1 MLDIDN
7 KTIVINIIIKKLK
20 KIVISLNKK
29 AKFSAKA
36 QVMIRVRLRLKYY
49 YLINFLLLL

>member
-20 KIVISLNKK
+20 KIVISLNKE

-36 QVMIRVRLRLKYY
+36 QVIIRVRLRLKYY
-49 YLINFLLLL
+49 YLINFPLLL